1 MPDSSARNFEVNE
14 QAIGIM
20 LYRIGVAL
28 LVIFT
33 ILILTSIIPIK
44 FIDPAW
50 QLRLIRSLVNNGT
63 IAVLGLVLVNL
74 APIFLPS
81 EKLNRRR
88 LRIANLAVVAS
99 IGYLLMVPLQGV
111 AIWQS
116 LNSLN
121 NAQFRQ
127 LQVAK
132 DRIEQIRK
140 AVNDASS
147 TADLQRRL
155 QAIPGPGFP
164 PLDPERPI
172 AVVRPQLL
180 SALNAAQGQVQARST
195 GLPADR
201 LQQLIQESIRV
212 GLSALVFAM
221 VFACGSVWPG
231 GSRSLFDIWMRG
243 FRIIGQGLFG
253 WTGAKAGRQG
263 KKSADQD
270 YLDQISGGGPNI

>member
-121 NAQFRQ
+121 NSQFRQ

-180 SALNAAQGQVQARST
+180 SALTAAQGQVQARST

>member
-1 MPDSSARNFEVNE
+1 MPDSSARNFEINE
-14 QAIGIM
+14 QAIGTM

-28 LVIFT
+28 LVIFA
-33 ILILTSIIPIK
+33 ILILASIIPVK
-44 FIDPAW
+44 LIDPDW
-50 QLRLIRSLVNNGT
+50 QLRLVRSLVNNGT
-63 IAVLGLVLVNL
+63 IAILGLVLVNL
-74 APIFLPS
+74 APILSPS
-81 EKLNRRR
+81 EKLSRRR
-88 LRIANLAVVAS
+88 LRIANLAVIAS
-99 IGYLLMVPLQGV
+99 IGYLLIVPLQGA
-111 AIWQS
+111 AIWQGLS
-116 LNSLN
+116 SLN

-164 PLDPERPI
+164 PIDPNRPI
-172 AVVRPQLL
+172 ATVRPQLL

-221 VFACGSVWPG
+221 AFACGSVWPG
-231 GSRSLFDIWMRG
+231 GSRSLFDIWVRG

-253 WTGAKAGRQG
+253 GKGAKAGRHS

-270 YLDQISGGGPNI
+270 YLDQISGGGTNL